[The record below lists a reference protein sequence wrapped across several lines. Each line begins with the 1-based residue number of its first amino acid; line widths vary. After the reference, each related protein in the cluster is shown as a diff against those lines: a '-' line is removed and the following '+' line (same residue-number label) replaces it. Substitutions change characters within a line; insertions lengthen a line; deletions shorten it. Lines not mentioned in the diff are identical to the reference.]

1 MVECSYQFF
10 GGRYA
15 EVDDVLINIFGAF
28 SGYTIYTCINE
39 WKNHRKKAVISIVSL
54 CMAFLI
60 CFTGIYAVGD
70 HEKKLPD
77 GLSAVEDSIAE
88 LNVYSGME
96 KRSMDVY
103 SDVYNVFTSQISNC
117 GGHLLEIQNASESE
131 IWNEADCFI
140 EIIYDS
146 PQTIEFENAENFFIE
161 NADKILYNDNKNILY
176 WGNSSYQKY
185 LDYAEM
191 DEELQ
196 AHKEE
201 ILKGYEQLP
210 TLIKRYFEQ

>member
-1 MVECSYQFF
+1 M
-10 GGRYA
+10 
-15 EVDDVLINIFGAF
+15 
-28 SGYTIYTCINE
+28 
-39 WKNHRKKAVISIVSL
+39 
-54 CMAFLI
+54 
-60 CFTGIYAVGD
+60 
-70 HEKKLPD
+70 
-77 GLSAVEDSIAE
+77 
-88 LNVYSGME
+88 
-96 KRSMDVY
+96 
-103 SDVYNVFTSQISNC
+103 
-117 GGHLLEIQNASESE
+117 LEIQNASESE

-161 NADKILYNDNKNILY
+161 NADKILYNANKNILY